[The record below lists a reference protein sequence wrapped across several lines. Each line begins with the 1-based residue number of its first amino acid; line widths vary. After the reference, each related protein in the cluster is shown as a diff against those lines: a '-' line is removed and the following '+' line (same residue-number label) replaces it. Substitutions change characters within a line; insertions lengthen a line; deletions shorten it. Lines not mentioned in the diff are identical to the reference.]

1 MKTQISFLLATLASI
16 SSGFNIPP
24 PPYTHKTSLSAK
36 QNAFERDLRFKGAV
50 NFRPVEETSFFQGEG
65 LSKDPR
71 TRAQQLVDAAVNVA
85 KRRDP
90 DQSLFIQTV
99 TEVATSLGPLFA
111 ETDEYFFAFKHMLEP
126 EQLYQ
131 FRVPWVD
138 DSGRTRVQRGFRVQ
152 FSSALGPYKGGLRYH
167 PSVGVDTIKF
177 LGFEQIFKNALTTLN
192 LGGGKGGSDFD
203 PKGKSEAEIMRF
215 CQSFMTALEP
225 YIGPNRDVPAG
236 DIGVGGREIGYL
248 FGQYKRLNQGRFEG
262 VLTGKS
268 ADWGG
273 SYVRPEA
280 TGWGLV
286 FFAEEAMKDQK
297 NESLLGKRCAL
308 SGSGNVAQFA
318 AQQLL
323 KLGATPVTFSDSS
336 GTIYEPDG
344 FTQEKLDL
352 LMEVKAVRGARLTD
366 YAAKS
371 PSSSYHASE
380 RPWSVVDEIDL
391 AFPCATQNELEEQDA
406 INLVKAG
413 CVGVFEGANM
423 PTTPGAVE
431 ILEAGGCVF
440 GPAKA
445 ANAGGV
451 AVSGLEMAQNAQMT
465 QWTEADVEQRLNKIM
480 KDIYHQCADCAEIYH
495 DRTQIKE
502 GANIAAFLKVAAALR
517 EQGAV

>member
-1 MKTQISFLLATLASI
+1 MQTTLLVLLIASCPAHAFTNLF
-16 SSGFNIPP
+16 SSPRASVALN
-24 PPYTHKTSLSAK
+24 AK
-36 QNAFERDLRFKGAV
+36 QNAFSRDLRFKGAV
-50 NFRPVEETSFFQGEG
+50 AFRPVQETSYFEG
-65 LSKDPR
+65 SELSSDKKV
-71 TRAQQLVDAAVNVA
+71 RAQQLVEAAVNVA
-85 KRRDP
+85 KKRDG
-90 DQSLFIQTV
+90 DQKLFIQTV

-111 ETDEYFFAFKHMLEP
+111 ETEEYYFAFKHMLEP
-126 EQLYQ
+126 EQLHQ

-138 DSGRTRVQRGFRVQ
+138 DAGRTRVQRGFRVQ

-177 LGFEQIFKNALTTLN
+177 LGFEQVFKNALTTLN

-280 TGWGLV
+280 TGWGCV
-286 FFAEEAMKDQK
+286 FFAEEAMRDLKGEKIK
-297 NESLLGKRCAL
+297 NKRCAL
-308 SGSGNVAQFA
+308 SGSGNVATFA

-323 KLGATPVTFSDSS
+323 KLGAVPVTFSDSS
-336 GTIYEPDG
+336 GTIYEPEG
-344 FTQEKLDL
+344 FTAEKLDL
-352 LMEVKAVRGARLTD
+352 LMKVKAIRGARLTD

-371 PSSSYHASE
+371 PSSTYHASS
-380 RPWSVVDEIDL
+380 RPWCVVENIDL
-391 AFPCATQNELEEQDA
+391 AFPCATQNELDEQDA
-406 INLVKAG
+406 SSLIKAG
-413 CVGVFEGANM
+413 CTGVFEGANM

-451 AVSGLEMAQNAQMT
+451 AVSGLEMAQNAQMV
-465 QWTEADVEQRLNKIM
+465 QWTEAEVEAKLRAIM
-480 KDIYHQCADCAEIYH
+480 IEIYHQCADCAETYH
-495 DRTQIKE
+495 ERSALKE
-502 GANIAAFLKVAAALR
+502 GANIAGFLKVAAALR